1 VCFICTQKPGIHC
14 PSIRLRPF
22 LLQIEAGIM
31 SYSRMCLD
39 WVTLCANWQG
49 FKLTTTTKTLLGG
62 FALENSMCWPTS
74 PTTWSFHSIFLQWY
88 LFVTR
93 TPYHL
98 NLLQGLH
105 TTDSLT
111 SLHQIKKELSHPN
124 LHRHHIQGDV
134 FQSIAKAIRQSPSPI
149 HFFKVKSHAGI
160 IGNEHAEAFAKKSA
174 TI

>member
-1 VCFICTQKPGIHC
+1 MVKDNVLYCNTWNRKGCCFDIIIYRFTWKFCRGGQLGKCLNVCFICTQKPGIHC

-74 PTTWSFHSIFLQWY
+74 PTTWSFHSIFLAMI
-88 LFVTR
+88 FVCYKDSI
-93 TPYHL
+93 PPKIMWFGMG
-98 NLLQGLH
+98 LLWRFCGEKWG
-105 TTDSLT
+105 S
-111 SLHQIKKELSHPN
+111 
-124 LHRHHIQGDV
+124 RHGQLDV
-134 FQSIAKAIRQSPSPI
+134 CPGPGWF
-149 HFFKVKSHAGI
+149 
-160 IGNEHAEAFAKKSA
+160 
-174 TI
+174 